1 MHQLTG
7 LDYAYV
13 PPFWPT
19 AEERALLQAA
29 LLGDDRAVAA
39 WATVDVAEA
48 VRTYPTWS
56 LLPLAFFNLKSLGVS
71 MLELPDAAAAF
82 SATSVKNN
90 KLLSAAAEVV
100 RRFAEVGIS
109 SVLLKGSALAVSR
122 YPAPGTRP
130 MFDVDIMVRP
140 RQAMAAAAL
149 LVEMGF
155 RPAIQLSDPVL
166 RTRASAQF
174 VRSDG
179 VDIDLHWHAL
189 GGYVADPFDDALW
202 RGTESVEGS
211 GSALQQLRSAEQL
224 VHVVAHA
231 LRNGKPGSHWWL
243 DVALILRS
251 WEPDDSE
258 RLSTLV
264 SLFAMTLPLR
274 GILRYLERE
283 IGCDVPPDIF
293 DALASTEPGR
303 GEIVRSRILGR
314 LEPDSTSAALMRSW
328 ATYSAVAGAERR
340 FPGPFGFLRFTWQYL
355 DSSSSD
361 PSALAAVRRKLK

>member
-1 MHQLTG
+1 MHHLTG
-7 LDYAYV
+7 MDYAYV

-56 LLPLAFFNLKSLGVS
+56 LLPLVFFNLKSLGVS

-189 GGYVADPFDDALW
+189 GGYVADPFDDA
-202 RGTESVEGS
+202 
-211 GSALQQLRSAEQL
+211 
-224 VHVVAHA
+224 
-231 LRNGKPGSHWWL
+231 
-243 DVALILRS
+243 
-251 WEPDDSE
+251 
-258 RLSTLV
+258 
-264 SLFAMTLPLR
+264 
-274 GILRYLERE
+274 
-283 IGCDVPPDIF
+283 
-293 DALASTEPGR
+293 
-303 GEIVRSRILGR
+303 
-314 LEPDSTSAALMRSW
+314 
-328 ATYSAVAGAERR
+328 
-340 FPGPFGFLRFTWQYL
+340 
-355 DSSSSD
+355 
-361 PSALAAVRRKLK
+361 